1 MKFNIYNNNNEE
13 TKVDTGDKEIL
24 FINVI
29 LISGDEIIRV
39 YYKDQTTETYDSGR
53 MRLHNLYDYS
63 YILLPE
69 DIEEWILLEKLNDEI
84 PISRIHWA
92 ETKWKEIEVKN
103 E

>member
-1 MKFNIYNNNNEE
+1 MKFNIYNNECVP
-13 TKVDTGDKEIL
+13 TKVNIGDKEIL

-39 YYKDQTTETYDSGR
+39 YYKDRTTETYDSGR
-53 MRLHNLYDYS
+53 MRFHNLYDYS

-69 DIEEWILLEKLNDEI
+69 DIEEWNLLEKLDDEI

-92 ETKWKEIEVKN
+92 ETKWKEIEVKK
-103 E
+103 

>member
-53 MRLHNLYDYS
+53 MRFHNLYDYS

-69 DIEEWILLEKLNDEI
+69 VLEKLNDEI

-92 ETKWKEIEVKN
+92 ETKWKENGEEDEI
-103 E
+103 

>member
-1 MKFNIYNNNNEE
+1 MELYIYNSESVP
-13 TKVDTGDKEIL
+13 TKVNIRDKEIL

-53 MRLHNLYDYS
+53 MRFHNLYDYS

-69 DIEEWILLEKLNDEI
+69 DIEEWSLLEKFNDEI

-92 ETKWKEIEVKN
+92 EIKWKEIEVKN
-103 E
+103 D